1 MSEYHKLEMEH
12 LRRLDELNDKS
23 PLNPLLVEVTYGEF
37 QSPLTP
43 ITWSETDK
51 TDGGFFR
58 AYVGTVRIVRRP
70 SGKYHLRL
78 FAPDPG
84 MFLNHRRSDTW
95 RRRSESIHD
104 LLIACQYQ
112 LQMML
117 DPLVQQD
124 THQSLEALYE
134 VATTFN
140 SDRLHHGALLPS
152 DEVRALV
159 DHQKLPP
166 SETIAALRQQL
177 LESTHVPG
185 GDEEED
191 EDEVAERMRESL
203 RTSPAAEPT
212 VDPTVGPECFDACTV
227 REAAYLYDDVL
238 FGALDG
244 QERLNVLCNTC
255 RQRNR
260 PLPSVPAHGGQAVAE
275 VIPPVQAQA
284 VGDVAPQQAQWL
296 SVPVAAQATTSVV
309 SLASVHRYPPVQGAV
324 AATPPPPARHRGRRS
339 TSRASAPR
347 LPQ

>member
-1 MSEYHKLEMEH
+1 
-12 LRRLDELNDKS
+12 
-23 PLNPLLVEVTYGEF
+23 
-37 QSPLTP
+37 
-43 ITWSETDK
+43 
-51 TDGGFFR
+51 
-58 AYVGTVRIVRRP
+58 
-70 SGKYHLRL
+70 
-78 FAPDPG
+78 
-84 MFLNHRRSDTW
+84 
-95 RRRSESIHD
+95 
-104 LLIACQYQ
+104 
-112 LQMML
+112 MML

-140 SDRLHHGALLPS
+140 SDRSHHGALLPS

-203 RTSPAAEPT
+203 RTADSAADPT

-244 QERLNVLCNTC
+244 QERVRC
-255 RQRNR
+255 
-260 PLPSVPAHGGQAVAE
+260 
-275 VIPPVQAQA
+275 
-284 VGDVAPQQAQWL
+284 
-296 SVPVAAQATTSVV
+296 
-309 SLASVHRYPPVQGAV
+309 
-324 AATPPPPARHRGRRS
+324 PPPPPSCVAHVSVLSSRS
-339 TSRASAPR
+339 EV
-347 LPQ
+347 